1 VKTLVFWGGGS
12 PDRARRH
19 HREGAVFVLWGEKR
33 GALDSASIPF
43 RTADLAPAQAE
54 GVERAA
60 LRWSRA
66 WPRIPLVDGRSFRE
80 LVEWKGLSLADLLE
94 DFWRTSPRLGD
105 YVRVIETVE
114 LLLEEA
120 TPDEVEAVG
129 LARPTALLLGR
140 ACTRRGILYHGPQP
154 RPWGAGR
161 GAAFRGRVQA
171 LAMTGRALRAW
182 FSGGPP
188 APACGG
194 RAVALFLLSAEEGQA
209 SLARAAGEDPRLCPF
224 AVTVGART
232 PRPCLE
238 DYPVLPEVRAVS
250 RRLRETWGRLRRSP
264 ALGDAFSHRGL
275 AFADLARRDLAEL
288 MLVWLPR
295 AVSRFEQAA
304 AVLRAVRP
312 AVVCLGRAP
321 GPLLLACRAAAVA
334 TVEPQA
340 GETGESLLARLR
352 AAAGA
357 PAGAAW

>member
-19 HREGAVFVLWGEKR
+19 HRQGAVFVLWGDKR
-33 GALDSASIPF
+33 GALDAASIPF
-43 RTADLAPAQAE
+43 RTADLPPAQAE

-80 LVEWKGLSLADLLE
+80 LVEWKGLSLADLLD
-94 DFWRTSPRLGD
+94 DFWRASPRLGY

-114 LLLEEA
+114 LLLEEE

-129 LARPTALLLGR
+129 LEGPTALLLGR

-161 GAAFRGRVQA
+161 GAAFRGRA
-171 LAMTGRALRAW
+171 LALALVARALRAW
-182 FSGGPP
+182 FSPGPP
-188 APACGG
+188 PPAGGG
-194 RAVALFLLSAEEGQA
+194 RAVALLFLSAEEGLA
-209 SLARAAGEDPRLCPF
+209 SLARAAAGDPLLCPF

-232 PRPCLE
+232 PRPSLE
-238 DYPVLPEVRAVS
+238 DYPALREVRAAS

-264 ALGDAFSHRGL
+264 ALGDAFNHRGV

-304 AVLRAVRP
+304 AVLRAVHP
-312 AVVCLGRAP
+312 AVVCLGRAG

-334 TVEPQA
+334 TGEPQA
-340 GETGESLLARLR
+340 GETGEGLLARLR
-352 AAAGA
+352 AATGA
-357 PAGAAW
+357 PAGAA

>member
-1 VKTLVFWGGGS
+1 
-12 PDRARRH
+12 
-19 HREGAVFVLWGEKR
+19 VLWGEKR
-33 GALDSASIPF
+33 GALDAASIPF

-80 LVEWKGLSLADLLE
+80 LLEWKGLSLADLLD
-94 DFWRTSPRLGD
+94 DFWRASPRLGD
-105 YVRVIETVE
+105 YVRLIETVE
-114 LLLEEA
+114 LLLEQE

-129 LARPTALLLGR
+129 LKGPTALLLGR

-154 RPWGAGR
+154 RPFGAGG

-171 LAMTGRALRAW
+171 LATLARSLRAS

-194 RAVALFLLSAEEGQA
+194 RAVALLFLSADEGQA
-209 SLARAAGEDPRLCPF
+209 SLARAAGADTLLCPF

-232 PRPCLE
+232 PRPSLA
-238 DYPVLPEVRAVS
+238 DYPALREVRAVS

-264 ALGDAFSHRGL
+264 ALGDAFSHRGV

-295 AVSRFEQAA
+295 AVSRFEQAI

-312 AVVCLGRAP
+312 AVVCLGSAP
-321 GPLLLACRAAAVA
+321 GPLLLACRAAAVP
-334 TVEPQA
+334 TVEPRA

-357 PAGAAW
+357 PAGAA

>member
-1 VKTLVFWGGGS
+1 MKTLVFWGGGS
-12 PDRARRH
+12 ADRARRQ

-33 GALDSASIPF
+33 RALDAASIPF
-43 RTADLAPAQAE
+43 RTADFPPAQAE

-94 DFWRTSPRLGD
+94 DFWRASPRLGD

-114 LLLEEA
+114 LLLEQE

-129 LARPTALLLGR
+129 LTGPTALLLGR

-154 RPWGAGR
+154 RPSQAGS

-171 LAMTGRALRAW
+171 LAMVARALRARL
-182 FSGGPP
+182 SGDPP
-188 APACGG
+188 PPACGG
-194 RAVALFLLSAEEGQA
+194 RAVALLFLSAEEGLA
-209 SLARAAGEDPRLCPF
+209 SLARAAGADPLLCSF

-232 PRPCLE
+232 PRPSLE
-238 DYPVLPEVRAVS
+238 DYPALREVRAVS
-250 RRLRETWGRLRRSP
+250 RRLREIWDRLRRSP

-304 AVLRAVRP
+304 AVLRAIRP

-321 GPLLLACRAAAVA
+321 GPLLLACRAAGVP

-340 GETGESLLARLR
+340 GETGE
-352 AAAGA
+352 
-357 PAGAAW
+357 